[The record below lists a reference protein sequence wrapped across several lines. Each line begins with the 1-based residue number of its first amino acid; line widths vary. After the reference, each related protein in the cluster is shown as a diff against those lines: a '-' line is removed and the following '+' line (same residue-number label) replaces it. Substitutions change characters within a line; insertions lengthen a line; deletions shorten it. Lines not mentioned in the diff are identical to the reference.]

1 MDPNPN
7 TNVRAGLQ
15 GLKVVSFESR
25 RAKEMAELIRRY
37 GGEPIVA
44 PSMRE
49 IPLTENRAALELL
62 PAIEAGNFDILILM
76 TGVGTRTLNE
86 ALLTQYSQERI
97 LSALRNLHLVARGP
111 KPIAALKELGLIPA
125 LTVPEP
131 NTWREVLLTLDA
143 AVDIRGKRIAIQEY
157 GISNPEL
164 IAVLQDRGA
173 TVASIPIYRWAL
185 PEDLAPLRAAIE
197 KILDGDVDVA
207 LFTNGAQVDHLFQ
220 IASRDEAGDSL
231 RHAFKNMVVG
241 SVGPVCTQVLL
252 QFGLKPD
259 IEPVHPKM
267 GALIA
272 EVAAR
277 AREVL
282 STK

>member
-1 MDPNPN
+1 MESNPRN
-7 TNVRAGLQ
+7 HLQ

-62 PAIEAGNFDILILM
+62 PALEAGEFDILILM
-76 TGVGTRTLNE
+76 TGVGTKTLNE
-86 ALLTQYSQERI
+86 ILLSQFSQERI
-97 LSALRNLHLVARGP
+97 VAALKTVQLIARGP
-111 KPIAALKELGLIPA
+111 KPVSALKELGLQAAVI
-125 LTVPEP
+125 VPEP
-131 NTWREVLLTLDA
+131 NTWREVVATLTA
-143 AVDIRGKRIAIQEY
+143 AVDLRAKRIAIQEY
-157 GISNPEL
+157 GVTKSEL
-164 IAVLQDRGA
+164 IAALQARGA
-173 TVASIPIYRWAL
+173 TVASIAIYRWAL

-197 KILDGDVDVA
+197 KILNGEANIA
-207 LFTNGAQVDHLFQ
+207 LFTNGAQVEHLFK
-220 IASRDEAGDSL
+220 IAAYDKAEDGL
-231 RHAFKNMVVG
+231 RQACEKIVVG
-241 SVGPVCTQVLL
+241 SVGPVCTQVLG

-272 EVAAR
+272 EVAER
-277 AREVL
+277 ARVVL
-282 STK
+282 AAKKTL

>member
-1 MDPNPN
+1 MESNPGN
-7 TNVRAGLQ
+7 NLQ

-49 IPLTENRAALELL
+49 IPLSENRAAINLL
-62 PAIEAGNFDILILM
+62 PAMEAGDFDVLILM
-76 TGVGTRTLNE
+76 TGVGTKALNE
-86 ALLTQYSQERI
+86 ILLSQFTQERI
-97 LSALRNLHLVARGP
+97 VAALQTVKLVARGP
-111 KPIAALKELGLIPA
+111 KPVGALKELGLQAA

-131 NTWREVLLTLDA
+131 NTWREVVSTLEA
-143 AVDIRGKRIAIQEY
+143 TVVLHGQRIAIQEY
-157 GISNPEL
+157 GVTNAEL
-164 IAVLQDRGA
+164 ISALQARGA

-185 PEDLAPLRAAIE
+185 PEDLAPLRAAVE
-197 KILDGDVDVA
+197 KILSGEVDIA
-207 LFTNGAQVDHLFQ
+207 LFTNGAQVEHLFK
-220 IASRDEAGDSL
+220 IAAYDQAEERL
-231 RHAFKNMVVG
+231 RQACRNLVVG
-241 SVGPVCTQVLL
+241 SVGPVCTLVLQ
-252 QFGLKPD
+252 QFRLTPD

-277 AREVL
+277 ARAVL
-282 STK
+282 STKST

>member
-1 MDPNPN
+1 MESNA
-7 TNVRAGLQ
+7 RAGLQ
-15 GLKVVSFESR
+15 GLMVVSFESR

-44 PSMRE
+44 PSVRE
-49 IPLTENRAALELL
+49 IPLTENRDALELL
-62 PAIEAGNFDILILM
+62 PQIEAGRFDLLILM

-86 ALLTQYSQERI
+86 ALLTQYPQERI
-97 LSALRNLHLVARGP
+97 LSAWRNIQLVARGP
-111 KPIAALKELGLIPA
+111 KPIAALKELGLLPA

-131 NTWREVLLTLDA
+131 NTWREVVSTLEATIALRD
-143 AVDIRGKRIAIQEY
+143 KRIAIQEY

-164 IAVLQDRGA
+164 VSALRDRGA

-185 PEDLAPLRAAIE
+185 PEDIAPLRAAIQR
-197 KILDGDVDVA
+197 ILGGEADVA

-231 RHAFKNMVVG
+231 RHAFKNIVVG

-252 QFGLKPD
+252 QFGLTPD

-267 GALIA
+267 GSLIT

-277 AREVL
+277 ARAIL
-282 STK
+282 SAKNRL